1 MLFIM
6 TLMILRKPYFLTVV
20 NWEQYIINRS
30 NDDAFVINRML
41 GYNIVLF
48 DHVDNNCNRVVL
60 ISYR

>member
-1 MLFIM
+1 M

-20 NWEQYIINRS
+20 NWEQYAINRS

-48 DHVDNNCNRVVL
+48 DPVDKNCNRVVL